1 MRDFEKWLSTMTD
14 TIASWRYYTD
24 FQKVYK
30 NADNIKVEL
39 NILNSLIG
47 SNNIKNDFL
56 KLLKDYPNILKAI
69 PILIAKREN
78 VIIIKDAIGDYYYNF
93 KQKNYSD
100 EEYAIFMEKT
110 GIFDLLQNHLISNL
124 YDYVIGVEVGLDT
137 NARKN
142 RTGDAMEDIVESYI
156 AKAGFVKDINYYK
169 ELDKSK
175 IEEMFGID
183 LSNISNKGKTEKRFD
198 FVITT
203 PNGIYA
209 IETNFY
215 TAGGSKLNE
224 TARSYKNLALESES
238 IDGFN
243 FVWITDGIGWNK
255 AKRNLQETF
264 EKLDYIYNIEDMK
277 NGIMT
282 EVFK

>member
-243 FVWITDGIGWNK
+243 FVWITDGVSWNK

>member
-14 TIASWRYYTD
+14 TIASWKYYTD

-93 KQKNYSD
+93 KKKNYSD

-243 FVWITDGIGWNK
+243 FVWITDGVGWNK
-255 AKRNLQETF
+255 AKHNLQETF